1 MNILGLAHDGC
12 KMDAS
17 SVLFTSVKSAQACVA
32 SLHQKEV
39 HGATLWAR
47 QLGGE
52 WWYEMLGSVLKFKSF
67 LEMPEG

>member
-52 WWYEMLGSVLKFKSF
+52 VRLLSF
-67 LEMPEG
+67 FLDNWILLFY

>member
-1 MNILGLAHDGC
+1 MLFDLATNIFYKSIDILGLAHDGC

-39 HGATLWAR
+39 NGATLWAR

-52 WWYEMLGSVLKFKSF
+52 VRLL
-67 LEMPEG
+67 

>member
-1 MNILGLAHDGC
+1 MNILGLSHDGC

-32 SLHQKEV
+32 SLHQREV

-52 WWYEMLGSVLKFKSF
+52 VRLLSLFSDCWMLLFY
-67 LEMPEG
+67 

>member
-52 WWYEMLGSVLKFKSF
+52 VRLLSF
-67 LEMPEG
+67 FFR